1 MLHRKMR
8 RNQLPE
14 KKVLH
19 VYSCCDVATPA
30 KISGK
35 IFQEKY
41 DAEIKF
47 TIGMPNE
54 IIPRITSEHECD
66 AFTCGAAYIMD
77 ELEKSGLITRENR
90 RVLGYRRS
98 VILTQ
103 KGNPKKIKSLTDL
116 TKKDIKIAIE
126 TTGSLKGVWDEITSK
141 TELTEKIQKNITLFA
156 DGCGELLGSIV
167 QKKVDAAFG
176 WNTNKVLHT
185 KAIDAV
191 ELPKEIQV
199 YRSTMITTTEFTENK
214 ETADEFIK
222 FLTSKEGKKIYTKYG
237 WING

>member
-1 MLHRKMR
+1 LSR
-8 RNQLPE
+8 R
-14 KKVLH
+14 VLH

-35 IFQEKY
+35 KFQEIHN
-41 DAEIKF
+41 AEIKF

-54 IIPRITSEHECD
+54 IIPKLTSEHESD
-66 AFTCGAAYIMD
+66 IFTCGAAYIMD
-77 ELEKSGLITRENR
+77 EVEKNGLIIRENR

-103 KGNPKKIKSLTDL
+103 KNNPKKIKFLTDL
-116 TKKDIKIAIE
+116 TKKDIKIAVA

-141 TELTEKIQKNITLFA
+141 TGLTEKIQKNITLFA

-167 QKKVDAAFG
+167 RKKVDAAFG
-176 WNTNKVLHT
+176 WNTYTVLHT

-199 YRSTMITTTEFTENK
+199 YRSTLIATTAFTENK
-214 ETADEFIK
+214 EMANKLIN
-222 FLTSKEGKKIYTKYG
+222 FLTSKEGKKIYSKYG
-237 WING
+237 WITP